1 MDLVYERGRPDEPRG
16 HAIVYFR
23 AGGVPEKLYATYVI
37 VLPISVDFAKYVPPF
52 LASSLGSSAIGDLS
66 AFSLPPMPEEA
77 SSWAE
82 LDRLAAMRG
91 DDLIFAG
98 DILSYDTPRMME
110 SVTEVV
116 QAYSRSWSD
125 VVAAQPQPQA
135 PESLEAASQDSAGV
149 NEVLFSLMSEQDKLA
164 ELSKLVS
171 KLRFAVESTDP
182 QIRDDAK
189 GEIELLR
196 RYLPDNYYI
205 PALIQ
210 AVLDSSLKGAQLAK
224 LYLDRCYKLSSGE
237 MDGAQ
242 DLERLIESL
251 RDTP

>member
-1 MDLVYERGRPDEPRG
+1 M
-16 HAIVYFR
+16 
-23 AGGVPEKLYATYVI
+23 
-37 VLPISVDFAKYVPPF
+37 
-52 LASSLGSSAIGDLS
+52 
-66 AFSLPPMPEEA
+66 
-77 SSWAE
+77 
-82 LDRLAAMRG
+82 
-91 DDLIFAG
+91 
-98 DILSYDTPRMME
+98 
-110 SVTEVV
+110 V
-116 QAYSRSWSD
+116 QAYYPGVGRKWSPLNRSPRRRRVWRRL
-125 VVAAQPQPQA
+125 PRT
-135 PESLEAASQDSAGV
+135 LRGV